1 MKVLFI
7 AGALLMW
14 ANIGAAQTFD
24 PGTPDGAMIGSI
36 QKESDPAKKQAMLQ
50 DFVQKFPDSHLA
62 GWAWAQLQAAFLQA
76 QDYDKTIE
84 AGEKSLAASPDNVE
98 VAYNNLKA
106 SEAKNDADGV
116 VKWSAATSEAAR
128 KEIATAKPGAADQ
141 ARVDYAKQV
150 DTYTEY
156 SVYAAALKTQDPAK
170 IIALTESLEKRNPDS
185 PYLGKAYGLYLN
197 ALRSTKQNEKA
208 GAAAI
213 RELQRD
219 PSNEDA
225 LLVAADYSMQ
235 QKNTDKTLQYST
247 KLTQVMQSKTKP
259 EELPEADW
267 QKKKQTLLAVGF
279 WMQGAAYNTQT
290 HYADAD
296 KALRQALPLAKND
309 NRLLPM
315 VLFQLGMADF
325 QLGKSSKSSAMM
337 KDALKFSQ
345 QSAALSSPV
354 QTEAQNNVK
363 AITKALGGGAH

>member
-7 AGALLMW
+7 AEALLLLVSV
-14 ANIGAAQTFD
+14 GAAQTFD
-24 PGTPDGAMIGSI
+24 PGTPDGAMVSSI

-84 AGEKSLAASPDNVE
+84 AGEKSLAAAPDNVE

-106 SEAKNDADGV
+106 AEAKNDPDGV
-116 VKWSAATSEAAR
+116 MKWAAVTSQAAR
-128 KEIATAKPGAADQ
+128 KEIAGAKPGAGDQ

-156 SVYAAALKTQDPAK
+156 SIYAAALKTGDPSK
-170 IIALTESLEKRNPDS
+170 IVALTESLEKRNPDS
-185 PYLGKAYGLYLN
+185 PYLSKAYGLYLN

-213 RELQRD
+213 RKLQRD
-219 PSNEDA
+219 PANEDA
-225 LLVAADYSMQ
+225 LFVAAEYSME
-235 QKNTDKTLQYST
+235 QKDTDKTLLYST
-247 KLTQVMQSKTKP
+247 KLNQVMQSKAKP
-259 EELPEADW
+259 EELPDPDW
-267 QKKKQTLLAVGF
+267 QKKKQTLLALGF

-290 HYADAD
+290 HYGDAD

-315 VLFQLGMADF
+315 VLFQLGVADF
-325 QLGKSSKSSAMM
+325 QLGKSSKNTAMI
-337 KDALKFSQ
+337 KDALNFSK

-354 QTEAQNNVK
+354 QIEAQNNVK